1 MFHLEKEGG
10 LMAEKRKKCPSCGR
24 IFNGEHFVLALISM
38 LLLWTG
44 LVVFCAA
51 GHTAEEPFSGSWRLK
66 IKEAVAVQTPT
77 VFLGDLAEVIGDM
90 DEAAKMELLSREL
103 WAAPVESGR
112 PMAINRDRLTP
123 ALQQSLGEMAER
135 CLVPGQVVI
144 QRGGKV
150 FSQADLQQLVAA
162 KLAPAM
168 AAMKGEAM
176 LREYKLPPYI
186 FVSDAMGQ
194 VIVELPGRVIP
205 GRLSVRLIETAP
217 DGAVLRQFSGNV
229 FLDLWV
235 DVPTVSRP
243 LQKGEML
250 TPEVLTLERKN
261 AAYIKGEVWDGGGGP
276 WRVRQATG
284 ASQPLL
290 LSNIEPMPRVSKGNK
305 LTLVFEKPGLRV
317 ETAAIALADGGV
329 GDSIL
334 VRNTQSNVQVM
345 ARVVDHGTVR
355 VP

>member
-1 MFHLEKEGG
+1 MFHT
-10 LMAEKRKKCPSCGR
+10 EKRKKCPSYGG
-24 IFNGEHFVLALISM
+24 IFKGEHFIFALISM
-38 LLLWTG
+38 LLLWAG

-51 GHTAEEPFSGSWRLK
+51 VNAAEEPSSGAWRLK

-77 VFLGDLAEVIGDM
+77 VFLGDLAEVIGYM
-90 DEAAKMELLSREL
+90 DETAKRELLSREL
-103 WAAPVESGR
+103 WAAPLESGR
-112 PMAINRDRLTP
+112 PMAINRDRLAS

-150 FSQADLQQLVAA
+150 FSQVDLQQLVAR
-162 KLAPAM
+162 KLAPVM

-186 FVSDAMGQ
+186 FLSDAMGQ
-194 VIVELPGRVIP
+194 VIVELPSRVVP

-217 DGAVLRQFSGNV
+217 DGASLRQFSGNV

-235 DVPTVSRP
+235 DVPAVSRP

-261 AAYIKGEVWDGGGGP
+261 AAYIKGEIWDGGGGP
-276 WRVRQATG
+276 WRAKQALG
-284 ASQPLL
+284 ANQPLL
-290 LSNIEPMPRVSKGNK
+290 LSNIEPMPRVSKGK
-305 LTLVFEKPGLRV
+305 TLTLVFEKPGIRV
-317 ETAAIALADGGV
+317 EAPAIALADGGI
-329 GDSIL
+329 GDSIP
-334 VRNTQSNVQVM
+334 VRNTQSNVQVI
-345 ARVVDHGTVR
+345 ARVVDHGTVS